1 MNKNILAKT
10 YPQIA
15 EQWHPTKNEGLLPE
29 FVTAGSDKKV
39 WWQCLNT
46 KDHIWEA
53 SIGDRTRGRGC
64 PFCAGK
70 KVAKSNCLA
79 TTHPKIAEQWHPTK
93 NGALTPFNVIAGSKK
108 AVWWKCP
115 RGNDHEWEEPLV
127 DRSNKKINCRFCN
140 WRKLSITNCLQT
152 IDPDLSKEW
161 HPNKNGELTPKDII
175 SGSGEKAWW
184 KCSKNHEW
192 EASPASRR
200 KNSGC
205 PYCGGRKIDRSNCLA
220 TTDQAL
226 AKEWN
231 YTKNKGLAPENV
243 HIGSSKKVWWKCRKC
258 NEEWQAVIYSRKNG
272 SGCPNCAGKKVNKI
286 NSLANI
292 HPELIEEWHQ
302 TKNGEFNPENFHH
315 KSGKKVW
322 WKCKKCNEEWEAS
335 IEKRANGR
343 GCPYCRGL
351 KVGGS
356 NCLANKNHELAK
368 EWHPTKNIL
377 TPFEVTSG
385 TSKKIWWKCSKDT
398 SHEWQASVA
407 ERNGRNR
414 GCPQCNSGW
423 TIDNIRLFVKSIKEN
438 INALTP
444 AELYILFQQSGLL
457 SIYGK
462 AKPFIEALKTG
473 KFPKEE
479 IEKFCKG
486 EASLVDDIINDSS
499 NKLENFQEE
508 NIQELEVSNAELNRE
523 ILEKELPLIE
533 TRDVLA
539 ALNNKVFSSADEEA
553 IDFFITSGCAKI
565 WKHIFINEEGA
576 YNQAK
581 TFRGGEYPER
591 VKKLFFEEYEG
602 AKNLK
607 IPNGYSF
614 KMEGKPVEPNL
625 MQRLAAYRVKKY
637 KRQGNWSGTGAGK
650 TLSAILAS
658 RLINAKLT
666 VICCPNSVVE
676 GWGNNISATYP
687 NSVVHGKTLNPTIDQ
702 SDGKNHYLILNYEAF
717 QQENSEALVKRL
729 TENYRIDFIVIDEIH
744 FSKQRV
750 VEDMSKRKK
759 MIMGLISH
767 GGEKNSD
774 LHVFGMSATPVI
786 NNLYEG
792 VSLLEM
798 ITGLKYDDLNTK
810 PTVNN
815 CMALYQRL
823 TTIGIR
829 WLPQYEQKLN
839 VKKIDINC
847 DDFIDEIRKLGMK
860 STMLD
865 LEKIL
870 TRARLPEI
878 KKHIKSKTLIYTHYV
893 EEICQTL
900 KEEIEKDGWKVA
912 FFTGEDKSGLKRFI
926 EGDIDVLI
934 GSSAIGTGIDGLQ
947 NVCSRL
953 IVNILPWTH
962 AEFEQLKGRIYRQGQ
977 KATEVDIIIPL
988 THAEVN
994 GENWSWCDSKWKRIQ
1009 FKKSIA
1015 DASVDGVVPEGHL
1028 RSPAQAYQDTMN
1040 WIKRLE
1046 EGKISEIQRRKIHIP
1061 LSDTT
1066 IRSRERKYGD
1076 FSAMNQRIN
1085 HASSQTT
1092 HGRFEKDPK
1101 EWEQYHALYREAR
1114 KEWPITPYEEMITW
1128 CKARPN
1134 LIIGDFGCGEAK
1146 MAEALENTVY
1156 SFDHIAVNEN
1166 VIACDMS
1173 HVSLDNTSLDVAIF
1187 SLSLMGSNFTDY
1199 IKEAHR
1205 CLKLDGHLWIIEST
1219 SRFSELKQ
1227 FTKGLEKLGFDIVIV
1242 EEKYKFTFIRCLKSD
1257 RKIQDILLKF

>member
-1 MNKNILAKT
+1 MKKTLAEKNPEIAK
-10 YPQIA
+10 
-15 EQWHPTKNEGLLPE
+15 QWHPTKNGDLTPSGIS
-29 FVTAGSDKKV
+29 AWSHQKV
-39 WWQCLNT
+39 WWICNKG

-53 SIGDRTRGRGC
+53 SIDKRTSGQGC
-64 PFCAGK
+64 PICRGL
-70 KVAKSNCLA
+70 KVVPSNSLRK
-79 TTHPKIAEQWHPTK
+79 THPQLANEWHPTK
-93 NGALTPFNVIAGSKK
+93 NGGITPDQVTAGS
-108 AVWWKCP
+108 
-115 RGNDHEWEEPLV
+115 H
-127 DRSNKKINCRFCN
+127 
-140 WRKLSITNCLQT
+140 
-152 IDPDLSKEW
+152 
-161 HPNKNGELTPKDII
+161 KN
-175 SGSGEKAWW
+175 AWW
-184 KCSKNHEW
+184 KCAKGPDHEW
-192 EASPASRR
+192 QTPIKSRTR
-200 KNSGC
+200 GLGC
-205 PYCGGRKIDRSNCLA
+205 SVCRGNTVVKSNCLE
-220 TTDQAL
+220 T
-226 AKEWN
+226 
-231 YTKNKGLAPENV
+231 V
-243 HIGSSKKVWWKCRKC
+243 H
-258 NEEWQAVIYSRKNG
+258 
-272 SGCPNCAGKKVNKI
+272 PD
-286 NSLANI
+286 
-292 HPELIEEWHQ
+292 
-302 TKNGEFNPENFHH
+302 
-315 KSGKKVW
+315 
-322 WKCKKCNEEWEAS
+322 
-335 IEKRANGR
+335 
-343 GCPYCRGL
+343 
-351 KVGGS
+351 
-356 NCLANKNHELAK
+356 LAK
-368 EWHPTKNIL
+368 EWHPTKNGEL
-377 TPFEVTSG
+377 TPKKVFAG
-385 TSKKIWWKCSKDT
+385 TNQIVWWQCLKEKDHEWPVSIANRVNQKTGCPYCKGRKLAKSNSLALKNSDLSKEWHATKNGDLRPENIYFRSTKTVWWKCGNGED
-398 SHEWQASVA
+398 HEWQASISN
-407 ERNGRNR
+407 RNKGLKSTGCPVCRNLKVVSSNSLSKTNPKLTNEWHPTMNGDLTPEDVHEGSKLKIWWQCQKNPNHVWISSIDNRNR
-414 GCPQCNSGW
+414 GRGCPGCNQGW
-423 TIDNIRLFVKSIKEN
+423 TIENIRRFVNSIKDN
-438 INALTP
+438 LDALTP

-457 SIYGK
+457 SMYGK

-479 IEKFCKG
+479 IEKFCKV
-486 EASLVDDIINDSS
+486 EASLVDDIIKDSS
-499 NKLENFQEE
+499 TNLEDFREE
-508 NIQELEVSNAELNRE
+508 NIQELEVSHAELNRE
-523 ILEKELPLIE
+523 IQERELPLIE
-533 TRDVLA
+533 TKDVLA

-565 WKHIFINEEGA
+565 WKHIFLDEEMA
-576 YNQAK
+576 YEQAK
-581 TFRGGEYPER
+581 TFQGGEYPEK
-591 VKKLFFEEYEG
+591 VKKIFFEEYEA

-607 IPNGYSF
+607 IPSGYSF
-614 KMEGKPVEPNL
+614 KIEERLVEPNL

-658 RLINAKLT
+658 RLIDAKLT
-666 VICCPNSVVE
+666 LICCPNSVVE

-687 NSVVHGKTLNPTIDQ
+687 DSIIHTKTLSPKIEQ
-702 SDGKNHYLILNYEAF
+702 SNGKHNYLILNYEAF

-729 TENYRIDFIVIDEIH
+729 TEKYKIDFIVIDEIH

-759 MIMGLISH
+759 MITGLISNA
-767 GGEKNSD
+767 GEKNLD

-815 CMALYQRL
+815 CIALYQRL

-839 VKKIDINC
+839 VRKIDINC
-847 DDFIDEIRKLGMK
+847 DDFIDEIRELGIK
-860 STMLD
+860 STMFD

-870 TRARLPEI
+870 TKARLPEI

-893 EEICQTL
+893 EEICHTL

-926 EGDIDVLI
+926 EDDIDVLI
-934 GSSAIGTGIDGLQ
+934 GSSAIGTGVDGLQ
-947 NVCSRL
+947 NVCNRL

-1015 DASVDGVVPEGHL
+1015 DACVDGVVPEGHL

-1040 WIKRLE
+1040 WLKRLE

-1085 HASSQTT
+1085 HANSQTT
-1092 HGRFEKDPK
+1092 HEHFEKDPK

-1128 CKARPN
+1128 CKARPS

-1156 SFDHIAVNEN
+1156 SFDHVAINEN

-1227 FTKGLEKLGFDIVIV
+1227 FTKGLEKLGFDIVTV
-1242 EEKYKFTFIRCLKSD
+1242 EEKYKFTFIRGIKSD
-1257 RKIQDILLKF
+1257 RKIHDIQLKF